1 MLFNSSCPNLAP
13 LRTSSSCLG
22 QTLSSHT
29 PSLRAKLHF
38 VVGTTEA
45 ITKTPV
51 VEVKPT
57 GLKCKSE
64 KNVSVFTIHQS
75 KVFIVLSPS
84 DTAEIKREMV
94 ASLLGNGGWY
104 QPPLSQQWWT
114 STCFGL
120 FIYLFFIFFIYVSHL
135 RHNGLTESSLL
146 DFRRDNIQNELIS
159 LSSARET

>member
-51 VEVKPT
+51 VEVRPI

-64 KNVSVFTIHQS
+64 KNVGVFTTLQS
-75 KVFIVLSPS
+75 KVFIVLSPF

-94 ASLLGNGGWY
+94 TSFLGNGGWS
-104 QPPLSQQWWT
+104 QPPLSQRWWT

-120 FIYLFFIFFIYVSHL
+120 FIYLFFILLFMYHIL